1 MAGLLRIELA
11 ADVRRNASINLAKVS
26 GALTDYQDSIQ
37 TNYSTTQVFGR
48 ADPIV
53 SYQNSPRNISFGVQF
68 VNEDEDKKES
78 VQDFVAEVMALQYPT
93 YENQSNA
100 LSIRRPPIVFVTL
113 EGLLDRQLC
122 AMKGFAFT
130 PQAGFTPQNSP
141 EIRFG
146 EVQNVVGQ
154 SKTSAGTVVAAGRGT
169 AFNENNTKFKTITTK
184 YDFIVLHQRAPGF
197 KDEDLSFFGEEY
209 IFGDFGGFKN
219 GLK

>member
-1 MAGLLRIELA
+1 MAGTLRIELA
-11 ADVRRNASINLAKVS
+11 ADVRRNASINLAKVGGS
-26 GALTDYQDSIQ
+26 LTDYQDSIQ

-68 VNEDEDKKES
+68 VNEDKEQKAS
-78 VQDFVAEVMALQYPT
+78 VQDFVAQTMALQYPT

-100 LSIRRPPIVFVTL
+100 LSIRRPPIVLVTL

-146 EVQNVVGQ
+146 EVQSVVGD
-154 SKTSAGTVVAAGRGT
+154 TIVAAGRGSVT
-169 AFNENNTKFKTITTK
+169 DEGSTKFRTITTK
-184 YDFIVLHQRAPGF
+184 YDFIVLHRTAPGF

-209 IFGDFGGFKN
+209 KFGDFGGAGTTGGFKN

>member
-1 MAGLLRIELA
+1 MAGTLKIELA
-11 ADVRRNASINLAKVS
+11 ADVRRNASINLAKVG

-37 TNYSTTQVFGR
+37 TNYSTAQVFGR

-68 VNEDEDKKES
+68 VNTKSKRKKA
-78 VQDFVAEVMALQYPT
+78 VQNFVAEVMALQYPT

-100 LSIRRPPIVFVTL
+100 LSMRRPPIVLVTL
-113 EGLLDRQLC
+113 EGLLNRQLC

-146 EVQNVVGQ
+146 EVQSVVG
-154 SKTSAGTVVAAGRGT
+154 STTVAAGRGT
-169 AFNENNTKFKTITTK
+169 RGTTQFKTITTK
-184 YDFIVLHQRAPGF
+184 YDFIVLHQTAPGF